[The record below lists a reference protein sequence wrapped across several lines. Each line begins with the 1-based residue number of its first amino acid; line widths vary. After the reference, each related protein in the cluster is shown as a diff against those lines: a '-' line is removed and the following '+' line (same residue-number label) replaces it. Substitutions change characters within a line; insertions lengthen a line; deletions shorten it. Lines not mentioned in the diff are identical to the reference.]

1 MTTYYKKGCA
11 STVTKEVDE
20 LISIREAAKVLG
32 VHPSTLRNWD
42 RAGRLKALR
51 VGSRRDRR
59 FKKSEVLAEAQA
71 QRHDE
76 LVTAKDPKQAAR
88 MVPQDSIWRASIAEM
103 AKTLGTTPAGLEE
116 LVARQG
122 SIREAYVAEMA
133 KTLGTTPAGLTDILA
148 RCEAAMDAFNPMHGF
163 ENLFK
168 ESFKYPFGQ
177 LYAQV
182 LDSIPNFGG
191 LLEPILIE
199 QNLLRERMREYIG
212 GLFDAE
218 TFSSG
223 IYARLAATQA
233 ELFSTEAIATLAGS
247 FKAADIV
254 GTSSLVWDQITANI
268 GAYQDLTRAALW
280 DLDAMGL
287 AGDKRLPF
295 AEMKLAGG
303 LLQSATTLVA
313 DLPAGAGD
321 ARGATVRK
329 PNCFRYLH
337 RQAQELEATEEL
349 SDLELEA
356 QVRDLRSF
364 QASNTGLQLVELW
377 RHIDRVTQLNG
388 QEPIFRPS
396 VEAVAIAA
404 RLPLSFAGDEA
415 ELGELVDGL
424 FKLIFEASAK
434 GHRLQAVADPREYET
449 VKDIVILRQY
459 YRHDQAQEKS
469 ARACERNFG
478 RLGDMFQRLV
488 GKRYPSS
495 PADWQRACLALMRQ
509 TLAFLRGVADKL
521 EDLK

>member
-1 MTTYYKKGCA
+1 MVA
-11 STVTKEVDE
+11 DEAPDLVT
-20 LISIREAAKVLG
+20 IREAAKMLG

-42 RAGRLKALR
+42 RAGRLKAVR

-59 FKKSEVLAEAQA
+59 FKKAEVLAEAQA
-71 QRHDE
+71 QRRDD
-76 LVTAKDPKQAAR
+76 LVTANDLKQAAR
-88 MVPQDSIWRASIAEM
+88 
-103 AKTLGTTPAGLEE
+103 
-116 LVARQG
+116 LVGQG
-122 SIREAYVAEMA
+122 SIRGAYVAEMA
-133 KTLGTTPAGLTDILA
+133 KTLGTTPAGLTDMLA
-148 RCEAAMDAFNPMHGF
+148 RCEAAMDTLKPMHQIARLLEDSCGSQIARLL
-163 ENLFK
+163 EDSRGIWMDQLAMPVLQALPTIK
-168 ESFKYPFGQ
+168 ESLAQ
-177 LYAQV
+177 LTAPALQA
-182 LDSIPNFGG
+182 IPTFHE
-191 LLEPILIE
+191 LVEPILWE
-199 QNLLRERMREYIG
+199 QKLFGDHMRDYLASMSEAFPSNLYQQ
-212 GLFDAE
+212 F
-218 TFSSG
+218 
-223 IYARLAATQA
+223 AATQA
-233 ELFSTEAIATLAGS
+233 ELFSSQSIASLMASLGS
-247 FKAADIV
+247 SSISQI
-254 GTSSLVWDQITANI
+254 TSLVSEQMTANI
-268 GAYQDLTRAALW
+268 GAYQDLARAALW
-280 DLDAMGL
+280 DLEAVAV

-295 AEMKLAGG
+295 AELKLAAG

-321 ARGATVRK
+321 AHGATVRK

-349 SDLELEA
+349 SDPELEA

-364 QASNTGLQLVELW
+364 QACNTGLQLVELW
-377 RHIDRVTQLNG
+377 RHINRVAQLNG

-396 VEAVAIAA
+396 VDAVAIAA

-478 RLGDMFQRLV
+478 RLGDIFQRLV

-509 TLAFLRGVADKL
+509 TLAFLRAVADKL